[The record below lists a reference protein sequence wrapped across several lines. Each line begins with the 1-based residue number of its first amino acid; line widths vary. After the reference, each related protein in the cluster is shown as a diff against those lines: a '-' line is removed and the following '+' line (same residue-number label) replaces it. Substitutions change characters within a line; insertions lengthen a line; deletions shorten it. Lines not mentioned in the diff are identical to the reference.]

1 MFDPEN
7 PFSGVKSTK
16 IQQILTKF
24 TQNAPARQD
33 TWFTEDRYCFDK
45 LIFLKYYN
53 DIIIFDIINKY
64 LTPYLVTSNNPEF
77 VSNIGEFMSNI
88 HDYVSNI

>member
-1 MFDPEN
+1 MVDLEN
-7 PFSGVKSTK
+7 PSPGVMATK
-16 IQQILTKF
+16 IEKIITKF
-24 TQNAPARQD
+24 MQNVPAGRILV
-33 TWFTEDRYCFDK
+33 FHRNRYSFDK

>member
-1 MFDPEN
+1 MIDLEN
-7 PFSGVKSTK
+7 PPPGVLATK
-16 IQQILTKF
+16 ITKIITKF
-24 TQNAPARQD
+24 MQNAPAGRILV
-33 TWFTEDRYCFDK
+33 FHRNRYSFDK

-53 DIIIFDIINKY
+53 DIIIFDIVNKY

-77 VSNIGEFMSNI
+77 VSNIREVMSNI